1 MTATTQKPTAP
12 PAAPAA
18 AIEPPVLT
26 ASPDPI
32 AGTSDGELEQDPAK
46 AIAATAAALAPG
58 TSSTNTN
65 SKLSPVAEMALAATT
80 KTGGA
85 DGRSKDAY
93 NNAPA
98 SSSGSEAQSRPA
110 EAAESASVSKSAAAD
125 SNALPSDGKS
135 AMVGDYPTPS
145 GGLLPPPPADEDA
158 SGQNNNMPPPPSRQK
173 KSDLASSDTRVNAT
187 PADGGSASA
196 VPASTKSSADPSAA
210 SNKRAS
216 SASVAGAAP
225 ARPSPIPPS
234 SETAERIASAASSR
248 RGSAFIP
255 GEGEYGGSSGSPA
268 LRPLSGS
275 RGSSSTRGSKR
286 ISGLSISS
294 RSGGAG
300 DVDESNA
307 EGGGTAMG
315 AITPTNQSINRLSV
329 STLSQQ
335 TGSSSRRASR
345 SPAGPG
351 SASGSSSAAVKS
363 KHLSTASSRS
373 GGAPLSPTSEQPSSS
388 VAVDP
393 RRASTASGS
402 VAGGSNTDGTSG
414 TPQRRRVTRG
424 ASYLSTATSARTS
437 LLIAPEARSIKIR
450 DFGFP
455 VEDTRHFGLRDSE
468 EEEEEEELEDE
479 GVEEDQ
485 GSWQGGAGNDD
496 DDSNEPATVA
506 SPEEDDYES
515 WHTHQEPG
523 GVMEGEDGEAEVGLP
538 HGWYTAMYGFDA
550 ESAHELT
557 VVPGERLLVV
567 GGLPGGWAIVV
578 REAAEGQE
586 QVPSEGQEGQEDGA
600 GPQRGLVPEAYL
612 AWAGEA

>member
-32 AGTSDGELEQDPAK
+32 AGTSDGELEAQDPAK

-58 TSSTNTN
+58 ASSTNTN
-65 SKLSPVAEMALAATT
+65 SKLSPVAEMALAGSTT

-98 SSSGSEAQSRPA
+98 SSSSSGAHSRPA
-110 EAAESASVSKSAAAD
+110 EAAENASVSKSAD
-125 SNALPSDGKS
+125 SNAPPSDGKS
-135 AMVGDYPTPS
+135 AMMGDYPTPS

-158 SGQNNNMPPPPSRQK
+158 SGQNNNMPPPPTSRQK
-173 KSDLASSDTRVNAT
+173 NSDLPSSDTRVNAA
-187 PADGGSASA
+187 PAEGGSASA
-196 VPASTKSSADPSAA
+196 VPASAKSSADPSAA

-335 TGSSSRRASR
+335 TGSSSRRTSR

-388 VAVDP
+388 TAVDP

-402 VAGGSNTDGTSG
+402 VAGGSNTDRTSG

-455 VEDTRHFGLRDSE
+455 VEDTRHFGLREND
-468 EEEEEEELEDE
+468 EEEEEELEDE

-485 GSWQGGAGNDD
+485 GSWQGGAGND

-523 GVMEGEDGEAEVGLP
+523 GMVEGEEGEAEVGLP